1 MNKRRVGTS
10 ALIRLIK
17 QRGPVAILGLVFPVI
32 AILVLLPFISFT
44 ALTSKQPYEQYNHK
58 KIEAEGVEAPAKI
71 IYMTQLYNVSIN
83 GQHPAI
89 ISYSYQHNNQTTGDK
104 FETIELEK
112 IADWKVGDEIKV
124 KVLNNESKIVG
135 LEAFSFPYYIFYMLP
150 GIFLIVGVVFFI
162 VGTLPV
168 LKAYKLYQ
176 NGSVYEATVVS
187 IDAVKRGVEVN
198 YYFTGTHRDKV
209 FGKSRTDYSVL
220 SEKRPDDKVKIFV
233 SDTNEDNSCL
243 VPKLEALKYNWE
255 L

>member
-1 MNKRRVGTS
+1 M
-10 ALIRLIK
+10 
-17 QRGPVAILGLVFPVI
+17 
-32 AILVLLPFISFT
+32 
-44 ALTSKQPYEQYNHK
+44 
-58 KIEAEGVEAPAKI
+58 
-71 IYMTQLYNVSIN
+71 
-83 GQHPAI
+83 
-89 ISYSYQHNNQTTGDK
+89 
-104 FETIELEK
+104 
-112 IADWKVGDEIKV
+112 GDEIKV

-135 LEAFSFPYYIFYMLP
+135 LEAFSFPFYIFYMLP
-150 GIFLIVGVVFFI
+150 GVFLIVGVVFFI

-176 NGSVYEATVVS
+176 NGSVYEATIVS

-198 YYFTGTHRDKV
+198 YYFTRIHQHKV

-233 SDTNEDNSCL
+233 SDTNENNSCL